1 MMRQIELKQNF
12 EYSEQA
18 RIIINSKRYHQ
29 RWLTNN
35 KDRKDDFQE
44 EVMSFHPIL
53 RFTRCCV
60 VIYRQVYGNREP
72 TKPIIAIS
80 RHHFKSKLPL
90 HNVWRFSHS
99 RRWLKSNSHNTQ
111 ALINEMENFT
121 KEEYGSIQN
130 LYCTDQSLGNHPL
143 LLSIIHYFLSVTA
156 FLGNTLIL
164 VASRKES
171 SLHPP
176 SKLLYCTLATT
187 DLLVGL
193 ISEPSAAVYS
203 MTLQKER
210 DRKHWLGV
218 CFYSAAVSTVSFT
231 ILCTVSLLTL
241 AAISVDRLL
250 ALLSGV
256 RYRHIVTVERTR
268 AVVISFWISSIV
280 FASFSVW
287 KYKIPFSFRH
297 GIILVCL
304 LISAACYSKIYLVL
318 RQRLHVNHE
327 ETANAGEILANIARY
342 RKTVFTALWVQLTLV
357 ICYLPYSIVI
367 VIVTVNG
374 SSTFLHALWGFS
386 AALVYLNS
394 TLNPVLYCWK
404 IRSFRKAVKDTVKQ
418 LWP

>member
-1 MMRQIELKQNF
+1 
-12 EYSEQA
+12 
-18 RIIINSKRYHQ
+18 
-29 RWLTNN
+29 
-35 KDRKDDFQE
+35 
-44 EVMSFHPIL
+44 
-53 RFTRCCV
+53 
-60 VIYRQVYGNREP
+60 
-72 TKPIIAIS
+72 
-80 RHHFKSKLPL
+80 
-90 HNVWRFSHS
+90 
-99 RRWLKSNSHNTQ
+99 
-111 ALINEMENFT
+111 MENFT